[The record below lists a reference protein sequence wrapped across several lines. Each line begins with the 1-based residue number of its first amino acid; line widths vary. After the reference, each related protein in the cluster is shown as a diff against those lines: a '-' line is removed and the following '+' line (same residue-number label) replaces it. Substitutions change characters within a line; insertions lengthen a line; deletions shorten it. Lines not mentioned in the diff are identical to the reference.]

1 MIKRFRKITD
11 GLYRGSAPSVKDVV
25 KLHNLFGINKI
36 VSLDEAAGHRIDR
49 ICKLLN
55 IDHVQLTLDG
65 TKHSLIKLLAHNI
78 KDLLTEG
85 GPTFIH
91 CAEGK
96 DRTGF
101 LAALFKCKYMGVP
114 LHEALDEAKKLG
126 FGENVEPHFIELLVN
141 TLKKVCGDTN
151 SADIVENERE
161 YMQDGRSSALDHAD
175 RGSFSPYLDKTKQYP
190 YDAPY
195 DDALDQYPTRENMSK
210 KKVKLPEPTGE
221 VPQVGMFEGSPGAHG
236 AGIVEP
242 GAGHTVNI

>member
-25 KLHNLFGINKI
+25 KLHKLFGIKKI

-49 ICKLLN
+49 ICKILN
-55 IDHVQLTLDG
+55 IEHVQITLDG
-65 TKHSLIKLLAHNI
+65 TKHSLIKLLSYNI

-101 LAALFKCKYMGVP
+101 LAALFKNKYMGVP
-114 LHEALDEAKKLG
+114 LHEALDEAKRLG
-126 FGENVEPHFIELLVN
+126 FGENVDPEVIKLFVN
-141 TLKKVCGDTN
+141 TLNKICGDTN
-151 SADIVENERE
+151 SADIVEHQRE
-161 YMQDGRSSALDHAD
+161 YMQDGRSSALDHAE
-175 RGSFSPYLDKTKQYP
+175 RGSFAPYIDKTKQYP
-190 YDAPY
+190 YDSPY
-195 DDALDQYPTRENMSK
+195 SDTLDQYPTRENLRTI
-210 KKVKLPEPTGE
+210 KLPDPTGE
-221 VPQVGMFEGSPGAHG
+221 VPQVGMFEGSPGAAG
-236 AGIVEP
+236 AGFVEP